1 MKKTDYNTKIT
12 EMQNKISEFSGLISN
27 ITLHTK
33 VTKMKKNGK
42 IGNEQFDTAGL
53 IIKTDCK

>member
-1 MKKTDYNTKIT
+1 
-12 EMQNKISEFSGLISN
+12 MQNKISEFSGLISN
-27 ITLHTK
+27 ITLNTK
-33 VTKMKKNGK
+33 VTKIKKNVK